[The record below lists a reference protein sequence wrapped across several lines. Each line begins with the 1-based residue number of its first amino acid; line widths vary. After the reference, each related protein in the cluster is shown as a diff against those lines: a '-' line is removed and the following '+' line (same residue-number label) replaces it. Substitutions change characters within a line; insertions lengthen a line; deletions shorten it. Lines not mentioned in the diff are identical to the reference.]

1 MGPVSSTVSP
11 DLLDGTVAGVGLD
24 VIYDMLK
31 NRRRRMVFYYLAHT
45 LDGEASV
52 GDLAEQLAAWEN
64 DIPLN
69 AVDSTARKRTYN
81 TLQQHHLPKLDEAG
95 LVDYDR
101 ARGQVT
107 LLADSRQ
114 IDLFLNWLP
123 KAEFSRITL
132 LLVAGTVFW
141 LAVLATWF
149 GVHVLGV
156 PLPSFVLPSLG
167 LGFFALF
174 VAHGVLTY
182 RLLHSGD
189 VRF

>member
-11 DLLDGTVAGVGLD
+11 DLLDGMVAGVGLD

-45 LDGEASV
+45 RGGETSV
-52 GDLAEQLAAWEN
+52 GNLAEQLAAWEN
-64 DIPLN
+64 DIPLD

-95 LVDYDR
+95 IVDYDR

-114 IDLFLNWLP
+114 VDLFLNWLP

-132 LLVAGTVFW
+132 LLVMGTVFW
-141 LAVLATWF
+141 LAMLATWF
-149 GVHVLGV
+149 GVHVLEV
-156 PLPSFVLPSLG
+156 ALPSFVLPALG
-167 LGFFALF
+167 LGFFVLF
-174 VAHGVLTY
+174 AVHGVFTY

>member
-1 MGPVSSTVSP
+1 MGPVSSTVSS
-11 DLLDGTVAGVGLD
+11 DLLDGAVAGVGLD

-45 LDGEASV
+45 RGGEASI
-52 GDLAEQLAAWEN
+52 GELAEQLAAWEN
-64 DIPLN
+64 DIPLD
-69 AVDSTARKRTYN
+69 AVDSSARKRTYN

-95 LVDYDR
+95 LVDFDR

-114 IDLFLNWLP
+114 IDLFLNWFP
-123 KAEFSRITL
+123 KVEFSRITL

-141 LAVLATWF
+141 FAILATWI

-156 PLPSFVLPSLG
+156 ALPPFVLPSLG
-167 LGFFALF
+167 LGFFVLF
-174 VAHGVLTY
+174 AAHGVLTY
-182 RLLHSGD
+182 RVIHSGD